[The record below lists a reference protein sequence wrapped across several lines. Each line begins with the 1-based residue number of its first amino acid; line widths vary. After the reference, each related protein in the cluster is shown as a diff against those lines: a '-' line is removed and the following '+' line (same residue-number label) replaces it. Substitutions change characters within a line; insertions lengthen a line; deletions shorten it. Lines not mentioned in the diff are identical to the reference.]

1 MKEIEGGISA
11 VTGVRASGA
20 RDGKYGVAM
29 IACSGIA
36 AGVYTMNRIR
46 AAPLDLT
53 AANLESTDGRL
64 DGVIANSGCANAYTG
79 PRGLEDAHAM
89 ADIMAKAIGSDKSRI
104 AVASTGVIGR
114 YLDLDL
120 IESLARKVAGDL
132 RATPDASRDAALAI
146 MTTDTR
152 IKEAAVEHEGF
163 RVAGI
168 CKGAG
173 MISPNMAT
181 MLAFLYTDAALDPN
195 DIKSCLKDAV
205 DDSFNMLTVDG
216 DTSTNDMALLTA
228 TGAVRADPGAFR
240 DALRYVCISLAKKMA
255 RDGEG
260 ASKAMEVIVSGAASS
275 SDARLA
281 AKAVAKSSL
290 VKAALYGEDPNWG
303 RIVCAAGYSGAQFD
317 PSRINLAL
325 ESAGRRVSLV
335 DSGRIVGGVLDAA
348 KSVMA
353 SDEIT
358 IILDLGAGD
367 CAARSFGCDLTHEY
381 VDINAKYTT

>member
-1 MKEIEGGISA
+1 MKEIEGGIC
-11 VTGVRASGA
+11 VVPGVRASGV
-20 RDGKYGVAM
+20 REGKYGVAM
-29 IACSGIA
+29 IACSGLA
-36 AGVYTMNRIR
+36 AGVYTTNRIR

-53 AANLESTDGRL
+53 AANLEAIGGRL

-79 PRGLEDAHAM
+79 PRGLADAAHM

-120 IESLARKVAGDL
+120 IESLARRAAESL
-132 RATPDASRDAALAI
+132 RRTPDASRDAALAV

-152 IKEAAVEHEGF
+152 IKESAVEHEGF

-173 MISPNMAT
+173 MIAPDMAT
-181 MLAFLYTDAALDPN
+181 MLAFLYTDAALDLA
-195 DIKSCLKDAV
+195 DLQSCLKDAV

-228 TGAVRADPGAFR
+228 TGAVPADLEAFR

-260 ASKAMEVIVSGAASS
+260 ASKAMEVIVTGASS
-275 SDARLA
+275 ASDARLA
-281 AKAVAKSSL
+281 AKAITRSSL
-290 VKAALYGEDPNWG
+290 VKAALYGKDPNWG

-317 PSRINLAL
+317 PSRINLVL
-325 ESAGRRVSLV
+325 ESGGRSVSLV
-335 DSGRIVGGVLDAA
+335 DSGRIVEGRLDAA
-348 KSVMA
+348 KAVMG

-358 IILDLGAGD
+358 IILDLGAGNYT
-367 CAARSFGCDLTHEY
+367 ARSFGCDLTHEY